1 MAEELQKVQDGEV
14 QHQQRQ
20 GSSLPATSMQDMQK
34 AGELLAQAN
43 YLGTRSPGEGFLVM
57 AACQQRGEDLVSF
70 QQRFHLRQG
79 RFSMQAHEMLAEL
92 VRRGGGYKL
101 LERSPEK
108 ASIKVWFRENEY
120 TCTLTWEDAQQEP
133 FVYAGNEADQLA
145 QLDLPWDKRKLK
157 NKYKTPRSRQQML
170 WARVVS
176 DSVVVVAPE
185 VRGGIY
191 TPEETDDFM
200 GAQSTASASEEEVS
214 ATEAAQA
221 VDVEQSEAKAPEQ
234 KQEEQKQEQQQ
245 QQQKDQKKTQG
256 KKKPGRPPKNKQ
268 KQQEQKQDG
277 QSQTQDQT
285 QHAGEQNG
293 QQDASGDGQ
302 EGETQSGEQGPD
314 PWEKADEGTD
324 FTVCPIGDER
334 SYGVKW
340 ADMQT
345 DWLKQAHKNAG
356 KLKLEQGHIDE
367 IELLLKERGVI

>member
-1 MAEELQKVQDGEV
+1 MAEGLQKVQGGEV
-14 QHQQRQ
+14 QHQQR

-92 VRRGGGYKL
+92 CRRGGGYKV

-120 TCTLTWEDAQQEP
+120 TCTLTWEEAQHEP
-133 FVYAGNEADQLA
+133 FVYSGNEADQLA
-145 QLDLPWDKRKLK
+145 QLDLPWEKRKLK

-200 GAQSTASASEEEVS
+200 GAQSTAPASEEEVDTS
-214 ATEAAQA
+214 EASQA
-221 VDVEQSEAKAPEQ
+221 IDVEQGEAEEQTQ
-234 KQEEQKQEQQQ
+234 KQEGQKQKEQEKG
-245 QQQKDQKKTQG
+245 QKATQG
-256 KKKPGRPPKNKQ
+256 KRKPGRPPKNEQ
-268 KQQEQKQDG
+268 KQQEQTQDG
-277 QSQTQDQT
+277 QSQTQDQA
-285 QHAGEQNG
+285 QHVGEQDG
-293 QQDASGDGQ
+293 HQDASGDGQ
-302 EGETQSGEQGPD
+302 EGETQNGEQGPD
-314 PWEKADEGTD
+314 PWKKGDEGTD
-324 FTVCPIGDER
+324 FTICPVGDER
-334 SYGVKW
+334 SKGVKW
-340 ADMQT
+340 ADMNN
-345 DWLKQAHKNAG
+345 DWLLQAHHNAG
-356 KLKLEQGHIDE
+356 KLGLEQGHINE
-367 IELLLKERGVI
+367 IEKVMKERGVI